1 LKKGCLWTNEY
12 SLKEQEKFVSNA
24 ISDAGNQIGEEIN
37 TILSTKDGLLVQ
49 VGRKIKWTLK
59 NEAMDA

>member
-12 SLKEQEKFVSNA
+12 SLKEQEKFVRNA
-24 ISDAGNQIGEEIN
+24 ISDAGNQIEERIN

-49 VGRKIKWTLK
+49 VGRKIK
-59 NEAMDA
+59 MDFKK